1 MLYFYHQISNQLK
14 RFLIIALFLL
24 CCHFAWAQGEDAL
37 HDDRIH
43 IFGYVVTSDSLFPVR
58 NTHVIS
64 KMAHCGT
71 ISNRNGEF
79 FVPTKKV
86 DTLWVSCVGYSR
98 RLIPVD
104 STMAG
109 NDTLLIRLT
118 HDTIT
123 LKEVNIKPYYDYNTF
138 KEMVINMPTIP
149 LPREIQRLNEDL
161 NDYWTRHPKV
171 NNNGMPTVTA
181 SPLQFLYDK
190 YNAKARRQARI
201 LRNRRMFNEVLREQG
216 RTDELLPD
224 SLDYSVD
231 YRIYDFGDEEDK
243 KPEKKKSE
251 KKYIRLGE

>member
-1 MLYFYHQISNQLK
+1 MK
-14 RFLIIALFLL
+14 RFLIIAFLL
-24 CCHFAWAQGEDAL
+24 LFRLFAWAQGEDAL
-37 HDDRIH
+37 HSDRIH
-43 IFGYVVTSDSLFPVR
+43 IFGYVVTTDSLFPVR

-109 NDTLLIRLT
+109 NDTLLIRLRP
-118 HDTIT
+118 DTIT
-123 LKEVNIKPYYDYNTF
+123 LKEVSVKPYYDYNTF

-149 LPREIQRLNEDL
+149 LPREIQLLNEDL

-201 LRNRRMFNEVLREQG
+201 LRNRRMFNEVLKEQG

-251 KKYIRLGE
+251 KKYIHFGP